1 MVATDALE
9 LGIDVGEL
17 DAAICVTFPGTV
29 ASLRQMWGRAGRRR
43 RGLAVYVAGQ
53 DALDQFFCRHPDE
66 FIGRPVEAAILDH
79 DNEQIASRHLIA
91 AAYELPLTDED
102 DEIFGPRLA
111 RAGRAAGR
119 RPASCAAPAA
129 GCCRGAASSSPTGSR
144 CARPRPTRSR

>member
-53 DALDQFFCRHPDE
+53 DALDQFFCRHPEE
-66 FIGRPVEAAILDH
+66 FLERPVEAAILDH
-79 DNEQIASRHLIA
+79 ANEQIASRHLVA
-91 AAYELPLTDED
+91 AAYELPLTDAD
-102 DEIFGPRLA
+102 DGDLRRGLA
-111 RAGRAAGR
+111 ASGRSGCW

-129 GCCRGAASSSPTGSR
+129 GCCRGAATSSPRGSR